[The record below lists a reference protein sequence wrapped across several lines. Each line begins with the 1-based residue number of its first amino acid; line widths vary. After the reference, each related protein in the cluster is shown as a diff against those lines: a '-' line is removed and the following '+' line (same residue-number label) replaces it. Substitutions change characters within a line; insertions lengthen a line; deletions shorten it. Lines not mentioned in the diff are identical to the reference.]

1 MEMPRHRGTPKT
13 GGRRKGSVN
22 KTTAAM
28 REMTDRALAAGIT
41 PMELMLDN
49 MRYFY
54 GQALAADNEVGCI
67 EMRTLAQACAKDVS
81 PYVHPKL
88 ATIEYKDEDK
98 RRVVIEWKLPKE
110 MLDRIGDTHRGRPT
124 SPEIP
129 AAKRAAETSNDK
141 QQPEPSPPARHRS
154 A

>member
-1 MEMPRHRGTPKT
+1 MPRPKGTPKT
-13 GGRRKGSVN
+13 GGRRKGSLN

-28 REMTDRALAAGIT
+28 REVASKALAAGIT

-54 GQALAADNEVGCI
+54 SQALVADTEVAI
-67 EMRTLAQACAKDVS
+67 ELRGRAQVCAKDVA

-88 ATIEYKDEDK
+88 ATIEYKDEEK
-98 RRVVIEWKLPKE
+98 KRVVIEWKMPKE
-110 MLDRIGDTHRGRPT
+110 ILDGIGDTHRGRPVST
-124 SPEIP
+124 HIA
-129 AAKRAAETSNDK
+129 AAKQAAAETSNDK
-141 QQPEPSPPARHRS
+141 HQSAPPSPVRHWS

>member
-1 MEMPRHRGTPKT
+1 MPRHKGTPKT
-13 GGRRKGSVN
+13 GGRRKGSFN

-28 REMTDRALAAGIT
+28 REMTNRALAAGIT

-54 GQALAADNEVGCI
+54 SQALLADDEVARI
-67 EMRTLAQACAKDVS
+67 ELRARAQVCAKDVA

-88 ATIEYKDEDK
+88 ATIEYKDEEQK
-98 RRVVIEWKLPKE
+98 RVVIEWKLPKE

-124 SPEIP
+124 SPEIL
-129 AAKRAAETSNDK
+129 AAKQAASETSNDK
-141 QQPEPSPPARHRS
+141 PQNASVPPARHWS

>member
-1 MEMPRHRGTPKT
+1 MPRHKGTPKT
-13 GGRRKGSVN
+13 GGRRKGSLN

-28 REMTDRALAAGIT
+28 REIANKALAAGIT

-54 GQALAADNEVGCI
+54 GQVLVADTEVERI
-67 EMRTLAQACAKDVS
+67 ELRARAQACAKDVA

-88 ATIEYKDEDK
+88 ATIEHKEDENK
-98 RRVVIEWKLPKE
+98 RIVIEWKMPKQI
-110 MLDRIGDTHRGRPT
+110 LDGLGDTHRGRPL
-124 SPEIP
+124 SPSL
-129 AAKRAAETSNDK
+129 AALKQAAAEAADDK
-141 QQPEPSPPARHRS
+141 NQSALVPPARHWS

>member
-1 MEMPRHRGTPKT
+1 MPRPRGTPKT
-13 GGRRKGSVN
+13 GGRQKGSLN

-28 REMTDRALAAGIT
+28 RQVSDRALAAGIT

-54 GQALAADNEVGCI
+54 GQALVADTEVAHI
-67 EMRTLAQACAKDVS
+67 ELRTLAQACAKDVA

-88 ATIEYKDEDK
+88 ATIEQKDQENK
-98 RRVVIEWKLPKE
+98 RVVIEWKMPQQI
-110 MLDRIGDTHRGRPT
+110 LDGIGDTHRGRPV
-124 SPEIP
+124 SPQIIALKQ
-129 AAKRAAETSNDK
+129 AASETSNDK
-141 QQPEPSPPARHRS
+141 RQSALSPPHPHWS

>member
-1 MEMPRHRGTPKT
+1 MPRHKGTPKT
-13 GGRRKGSVN
+13 GGRRKGSLN

-28 REMTDRALAAGIT
+28 REITNRALAAGIT

-54 GQALAADNEVGCI
+54 GRALVADTEVERI
-67 EMRTLAQACAKDVS
+67 ELRARAQACAKDVA

-88 ATIEYKDEDK
+88 ATIEQKADEQK
-98 RRVVIEWKLPKE
+98 RVVIEWKMPQQI
-110 MLDRIGDTHRGRPT
+110 LDGIGDTHRGRPT
-124 SPEIP
+124 SPQIV
-129 AAKRAAETSNDK
+129 AAKQAASESSNDK
-141 QQPEPSPPARHRS
+141 GQSALAPPARHWS